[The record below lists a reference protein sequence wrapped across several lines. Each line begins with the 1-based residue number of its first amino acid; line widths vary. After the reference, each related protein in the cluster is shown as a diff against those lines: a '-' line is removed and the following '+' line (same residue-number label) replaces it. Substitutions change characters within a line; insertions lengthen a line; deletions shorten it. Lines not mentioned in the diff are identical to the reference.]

1 MKKILIFG
9 CGQISD
15 AISELIIYEKAFII
29 EGYVLSQKYISEKF
43 FKKKKIYPIEEIE
56 KFFPPNNIKFLTAVS
71 YKNLNSNRENIY
83 KNIKRKGYK
92 FENFISKSARLVN
105 SKIGE
110 NNIILEN
117 NNIQNNVEIG
127 NNNIFW
133 SGNHVGHDTK
143 IGDNNFISTNVVIS
157 GAVKIGNN
165 NFFGVSTTIRDNI
178 EIGHS
183 CVLGAGSIILRNIQ
197 NKSITSP
204 KSTEISKV
212 SSDKLKKI

>member
-9 CGQISD
+9 CGEISD
-15 AISELIIYEKAFII
+15 AISEIIIFEKAFEI
-29 EGYVLSQKYISEKF
+29 EGYVLNHKYIDGKF
-43 FKKKKIYPIEEIE
+43 FKTKKIYPIEEI
-56 KFFPPNNIKFLTAVS
+56 
-71 YKNLNSNRENIY
+71 
-83 KNIKRKGYK
+83 
-92 FENFISKSARLVN
+92 ENFISKSARLVN

-117 NNIQNNVEIG
+117 NNIQNNAEIG

-143 IGDNNFISTNVVIS
+143 IGNNNFISTNVTIS
-157 GAVKIGNN
+157 GGVKIGNN

-197 NKSITSP
+197 DKSITSP
-204 KSTEISKV
+204 KSTEISKIP
-212 SSDKLKKI
+212 SDRLKKI